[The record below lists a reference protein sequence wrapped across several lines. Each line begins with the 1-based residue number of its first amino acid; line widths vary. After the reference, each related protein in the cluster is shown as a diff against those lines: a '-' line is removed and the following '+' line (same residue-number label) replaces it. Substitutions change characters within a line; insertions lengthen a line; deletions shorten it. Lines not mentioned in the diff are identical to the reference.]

1 MRFALPEDL
10 RGDISYRQATSS
22 IGLDGVLFAS
32 KKLDTLVG
40 DGSCSIQANSDGATG
55 PGLNAKLG
63 RIDPGH
69 PGQVTMDYYR
79 SQYTYVAAV
88 SNYEYY
94 YANNTKN
101 PPVTCTSENH
111 SDQNGTEEH
120 ISDELKT
127 AFKTIEAVKN

>member
-1 MRFALPEDL
+1 MRFALPADL
-10 RGDISYRQATSS
+10 QGDITYKESTSS

-32 KKLDTLVG
+32 KKLDNLVG
-40 DGSCSIQANSDGATG
+40 DGTCSIQESTGDATG

-63 RIDPGH
+63 RIDPEH

-79 SQYTYVAAV
+79 SQYTYVSKV

-101 PPVTCTSENH
+101 PPITCTSENH
-111 SDQNGTEEH
+111 SDLNDTEVH

-127 AFKTIEAVKN
+127 AFKTIEVVQN